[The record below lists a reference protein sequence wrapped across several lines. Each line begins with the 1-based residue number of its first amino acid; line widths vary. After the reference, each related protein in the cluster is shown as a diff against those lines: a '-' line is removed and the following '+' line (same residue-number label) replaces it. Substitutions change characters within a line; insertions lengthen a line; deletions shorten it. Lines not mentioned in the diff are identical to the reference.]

1 MIDIH
6 THILPGVDDGA
17 SDLEESLAMLRMA
30 AAAGTTDMVATSHSN
45 SQHVFD
51 PEVAEALLAELQ
63 AAAGDTMRVH
73 YGCELHLTL
82 DGIENALRT
91 PEVYSIGHKGYLLV
105 EFSNL
110 LIPKTSSEILGR
122 MLDRGL
128 RPIIAHPERNPL
140 LRTRLTELEAWV
152 ELGCTTQV
160 TGQSLLG
167 RFGKSA
173 KASSLEL
180 ITRGLVHFVAS
191 DAHDLEHRP
200 PALDGVRQYVE
211 ETFDAEVANRL
222 LQENPQAV
230 LSGGPVA
237 SAAVQARKRPWYSL
251 W

>member
-6 THILPGVDDGA
+6 THILPGIDDGA
-17 SDLEESLAMLRMA
+17 HDLDQSLAMLRMA
-30 AAAGTTDMVATSHSN
+30 AAAGTTDMVATPHSDP
-45 SQHVFD
+45 QFTFD
-51 PEVAEALLAELQ
+51 AEVTEARLAELQ
-63 AAAGDTMRVH
+63 AAAGDLVRVH

-82 DGIENALRT
+82 DGIENAMRV
-91 PEVYSIGHKGYLLV
+91 PQEYSIAKKGYLLV
-105 EFSNL
+105 EFSNF
-110 LIPKTSSEILGR
+110 LIPKTSGEIFGR

-160 TGQSLLG
+160 TGQSLFG
-167 RFGKSA
+167 RFGKAA
-173 KASSLEL
+173 KASSHEL
-180 ITRGLVHFVAS
+180 ITRGLVHFLAS

-200 PALDGVRQYVE
+200 PVLDDVRQYVE
-211 ETFDAEVANRL
+211 ETFDGEVAERL
-222 LQENPQAV
+222 LEENPRAV

-237 SAAVQARKRPWYSL
+237 SVAFQMRKRPWYSL